1 MKRQRK
7 VYKTPNRAWNK
18 QRIEREREIVKTYG
32 LRRKAEI
39 WKFETVL
46 RKFRRL
52 ARELA
57 AKRDRDK
64 EKEKV
69 LVDKMIKLG
78 LLGEGAMLDDVL
90 GLNLENF
97 LERRLQT
104 IIFKKGLANSPNQ
117 ARQFIVHGHVRIDER
132 KITYPSY
139 IVQKNEEE
147 KIRVGVQAVK
157 RAAA

>member
-1 MKRQRK
+1 
-7 VYKTPNRAWNK
+7 
-18 QRIEREREIVKTYG
+18 
-32 LRRKAEI
+32 
-39 WKFETVL
+39 
-46 RKFRRL
+46 
-52 ARELA
+52 
-57 AKRDRDK
+57 
-64 EKEKV
+64 
-69 LVDKMIKLG
+69 
-78 LLGEGAMLDDVL
+78 
-90 GLNLENF
+90 

-157 RAAA
+157 RVAA